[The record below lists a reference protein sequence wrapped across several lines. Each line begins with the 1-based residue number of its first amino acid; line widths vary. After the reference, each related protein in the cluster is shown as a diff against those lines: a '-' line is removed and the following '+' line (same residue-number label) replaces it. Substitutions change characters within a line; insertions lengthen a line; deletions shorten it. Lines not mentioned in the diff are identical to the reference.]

1 MTDSGKE
8 NKKTNKTMSLTV
20 KAFLAKEGQW
30 DAEIRRFQ
38 VPADVSSSYDYLYKK
53 LCDIFPSLK
62 RGNFSL
68 FWKGKIFYFI
78 SCLNVEPRQVKR
90 CRGICGQR

>member
-1 MTDSGKE
+1 
-8 NKKTNKTMSLTV
+8 MSLTV
-20 KAFLAKEGQW
+20 KAFLAKNGQW

-53 LCDIFPSLK
+53 LCEIFPSLK

-68 FWKGKIFYFI
+68 FWKGQLNIIVVLTDIVLLLLLLIIFAA
-78 SCLNVEPRQVKR
+78 LVKACIVWAR
-90 CRGICGQR
+90 APAKAQ